1 MLNGLLLKIITPEKT
16 AYESNVES
24 VTVMTESGEITV
36 LPGHIP
42 LVTTIIAGELHA
54 RRNGESVP
62 FALGQGVLGVSNDEV
77 KVLVNTTEIATEIDL
92 QRAQEAIRRAH
103 QAMESAEH
111 MIDVEFADMQARIE
125 RNLNRIKI
133 GNKWRK

>member
-1 MLNGLLLKIITPEKT
+1 MSNGLLLKIITPEKT

-92 QRAQEAIRRAH
+92 DRAQEAIQRAH
-103 QAMESAEH
+103 QAMESTEH